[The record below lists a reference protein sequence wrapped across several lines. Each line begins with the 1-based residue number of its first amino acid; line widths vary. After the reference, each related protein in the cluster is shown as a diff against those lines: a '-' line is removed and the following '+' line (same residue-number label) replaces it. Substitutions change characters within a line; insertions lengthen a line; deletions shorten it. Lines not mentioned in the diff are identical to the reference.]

1 MKIKAIVSILT
12 ITIAF
17 HSAKSDERVEG
28 FLVIDQLNYPGT
40 YLYSGETPLAAL
52 RVHVPNG
59 HLDIGDQYSEAPD
72 LGLRVYSSG
81 IERMRITPDG
91 NIGIGTSVPSS
102 TRLRV
107 VGTSGEVLKVDDGAN
122 AIIRAKH
129 DGTVTF
135 EKGVVGIGTASP
147 DLAYKLSVN
156 GTIRAKEVVVDTG
169 WSDFV
174 FEDTYRLRPL
184 DEVRSH
190 IEEHGHLPDV
200 PSAATVE
207 AEGLSVGEAQ
217 MIMMQKIEELTLYVI
232 ELNRKNSAL
241 ERQLAELENQLS
253 RQNAGYSSE

>member
-28 FLVIDQLNYPGT
+28 FLVIDQVAYPGT

-52 RVHVPNG
+52 RVHIPNG

-72 LGLRVYSSG
+72 LGLRFFSSA
-81 IERMRITPDG
+81 IERMRITPGG
-91 NIGIGTSVPSS
+91 NIGIGTTVPSS
-102 TRLRV
+102 TKLRI
-107 VGTSGEVLKVDDGAN
+107 VGSSGEVFKADDGSN

-156 GTIRAKEVVVDTG
+156 GTIRAKEVIVDTG

-174 FEDTYRLRPL
+174 FEDTYRLRSL
-184 DEVRSH
+184 EEVRSH

-217 MIMMQKIEELTLYVI
+217 KIMMQKIEELTLYMI
-232 ELNRKNSAL
+232 EKDKQVAAL
-241 ERQLAELENQLS
+241 QARVAELES
-253 RQNAGYSSE
+253 K